1 MDWVPILIPGSRS
14 FSFPPNTHEVRNTNV
29 QSAKHAHH
37 HQTPKRV
44 LQIAYANFTRRMRM
58 GDAFSA
64 AMQCWRAQ
72 NRISESNVVVAEL
85 RLVHWRWFFLLG
97 FFLGCEFWGE
107 LAWRWRDRFE
117 FWMWRR
123 SHLWPSLW
131 LEFCRTT
138 TFECAMVAPLI
149 TRSLNSPTPSAH
161 SLAICSWLLSLV
173 ILWSST
179 SKTSTAN
186 GTPVILLI
194 STMPLSENACLRY
207 EFPSWLRVLVLRL
220 VFLCCFQL
228 VCVPSRCFSSRN
240 CGQEE
245 SMNRNKCS
253 NTNYTEKNRDPIG
266 YLQQTK
272 ILDLKPHIHLVF
284 WITHILNECVY
295 KPWRKD
301 VLKTQIQIG
310 DCIRL
315 LLEFGMGGGR
325 PWAFFCGVESA
336 LLLRVCIEPTWEL
349 LHPN

>member
-1 MDWVPILIPGSRS
+1 MDRVPILIPGSRS
-14 FSFPPNTHEVRNTNV
+14 FSFPPNTQEVRNTNV
-29 QSAKHAHH
+29 QSAEHAHQ

-58 GDAFSA
+58 GYAFSRWN
-64 AMQCWRAQ
+64 AMLKSAESHLREQCSSCRA
-72 NRISESNVVVAEL
+72 ETGALEVVS
-85 RLVHWRWFFLLG
+85 FLG

-138 TFECAMVAPLI
+138 TFECVMVAPLI

-220 VFLCCFQL
+220 VFLSCCQL
-228 VCVPSRCFSSRN
+228 VCVSSCCSSSRN

-245 SMNRNKCS
+245 SMNRSKC
-253 NTNYTEKNRDPIG
+253 
-266 YLQQTK
+266 
-272 ILDLKPHIHLVF
+272 
-284 WITHILNECVY
+284 
-295 KPWRKD
+295 
-301 VLKTQIQIG
+301 
-310 DCIRL
+310 
-315 LLEFGMGGGR
+315 
-325 PWAFFCGVESA
+325 
-336 LLLRVCIEPTWEL
+336 
-349 LHPN
+349 